1 MRFFRCCNFY
11 FQILSLYL
19 QSEQPHYPHKILK
32 AYSQKLLETSKLKVM
47 KNLTQ
52 FADEELV
59 KLYENGN
66 NQAFEIL
73 LLRYK
78 SKVYT
83 YIYLI
88 VRNRELTEDIFQDTF
103 IKAIAT
109 IQQGR
114 YVESGKFLGWI
125 NRIAHN
131 LIIDHFRREKN
142 ENTVS
147 SDAVDYDIVNNA
159 KLSEKSIEDTMSN
172 EQVLADV
179 VHLIDLLPPSQQKVI
194 RMRFFED
201 LSFKEIAEK
210 TDVSINTALGRMRY
224 ALLNMRRI
232 AAEKDVYLEI
242 K

>member
-1 MRFFRCCNFY
+1 
-11 FQILSLYL
+11 
-19 QSEQPHYPHKILK
+19 
-32 AYSQKLLETSKLKVM
+32 M
-47 KNLTQ
+47 KNLNQLT
-52 FADEELV
+52 DDELV

-83 YIYLI
+83 YIYLV
-88 VRNRELTEDIFQDTF
+88 VRSRELAEDIFQDTF

-114 YVESGKFLGWI
+114 YVESGKFLAWI

-142 ENTVS
+142 ENTFS
-147 SDAVDYDIVNNA
+147 ADAVDYDIVNNA
-159 KLSEKSIEDTMSN
+159 KLSEKSVEDTMSN

-179 VHLIDLLPPSQQKVI
+179 VHLIDLLPHSQQNVI
-194 RMRFFED
+194 RMRYFED

-210 TDVSINTALGRMRY
+210 TNVSINTALGRMRY

-232 AAEKDVYLEI
+232 AAENNVYLEL

>member
-1 MRFFRCCNFY
+1 MNHLN
-11 FQILSLYL
+11 QL
-19 QSEQPHYPHKILK
+19 
-32 AYSQKLLETSKLKVM
+32 
-47 KNLTQ
+47 
-52 FADEELV
+52 ADEELV
-59 KLYENGN
+59 KLYESGN
-66 NQAFEIL
+66 DKAFEIL

-78 SKVYT
+78 SKVFT
-83 YIYLI
+83 YIFMI
-88 VRNRELTEDIFQDTF
+88 VRSRPLAEDIFQDTF

-114 YVESGKFLGWI
+114 YVESGKFVAWI

-142 ENTVS
+142 ENTFS
-147 SDAVDYDIVNNA
+147 ADAVDYDIVNNA
-159 KLSEKSIEDTMSN
+159 KLAERSFEDTISN
-172 EQVLADV
+172 EQVLKDV
-179 VHLIDLLPPSQQKVI
+179 VHLVDLLPQSQQSVI
-194 RMRFFED
+194 RMRYFED

-224 ALLNMRRI
+224 ALLNLRKI

>member
-1 MRFFRCCNFY
+1 
-11 FQILSLYL
+11 
-19 QSEQPHYPHKILK
+19 
-32 AYSQKLLETSKLKVM
+32 M
-47 KNLTQ
+47 KTLNQLT
-52 FADEELV
+52 DDELV
-59 KLYENGN
+59 KLYEAGN
-66 NQAFEIL
+66 NKAFEIL

-78 SKVYT
+78 SKAYT

-88 VRNRELTEDIFQDTF
+88 VRKRELAEDIFQDTF

-114 YVESGKFLGWI
+114 YVESGKFLAWI

-131 LIIDHFRREKN
+131 LIIDHFRKEKN
-142 ENTVS
+142 ENTFS
-147 SDAVDYDIVNNA
+147 ADAVDYDIVNNA
-159 KLSEKSIEDTMSN
+159 KLSEKSFEDTISN

-179 VHLIDLLPPSQQKVI
+179 VHLIDFLPSTQQAVI
-194 RMRFFED
+194 RMRYFED

>member
-1 MRFFRCCNFY
+1 
-11 FQILSLYL
+11 
-19 QSEQPHYPHKILK
+19 
-32 AYSQKLLETSKLKVM
+32 M
-47 KNLTQ
+47 KNLSQLT
-52 FADEELV
+52 DDKLV
-59 KLYENGN
+59 KLYEDGN
-66 NQAFEIL
+66 NDAFEVL
-73 LLRYK
+73 LSRYK
-78 SKVYT
+78 SKVFS
-83 YIYLI
+83 YIFLI

-142 ENTVS
+142 ENTFSADGMEYDVINNS
-147 SDAVDYDIVNNA
+147 S
-159 KLSEKSIEDTMSN
+159 LSEKCVEDTMSN

-179 VHLIDLLPPSQQKVI
+179 VRLIEFLPESQRSVV
-194 RMRFFED
+194 RMRYFED

-224 ALLNMRRI
+224 ALMNMRRI
-232 AAEKDVYLEI
+232 ALENDIYLEL

>member
-1 MRFFRCCNFY
+1 MKS
-11 FQILSLYL
+11 LSQL
-19 QSEQPHYPHKILK
+19 
-32 AYSQKLLETSKLKVM
+32 
-47 KNLTQ
+47 
-52 FADEELV
+52 ADDELV

-66 NQAFEIL
+66 NGAFEIL
-73 LLRYK
+73 LSRYK
-78 SKVYT
+78 SKVYS

-88 VRNRELTEDIFQDTF
+88 VRNKELTEDIFQDTF

-114 YVESGKFLGWI
+114 YVESGKFLGWV

-142 ENTVS
+142 ENTFS
-147 SDAVDYDIVNNA
+147 SDGVDYDIVNNA
-159 KLSEKSIEDTMSN
+159 KLSEKSFEDILSN
-172 EQVLADV
+172 EQVLTDV
-179 VHLIDLLPPSQQKVI
+179 VRLIEFLPPSQQSVI

-232 AAEKDVYLEI
+232 AAENDVYLEM

>member
-1 MRFFRCCNFY
+1 
-11 FQILSLYL
+11 
-19 QSEQPHYPHKILK
+19 
-32 AYSQKLLETSKLKVM
+32 M
-47 KNLTQ
+47 KNLNQLT
-52 FADEELV
+52 DDELV
-59 KLYENGN
+59 KLYEIGN

-114 YVESGKFLGWI
+114 YVESGKFVAWV

-142 ENTVS
+142 ENTFS
-147 SDAVDYDIVNNA
+147 SDAVDYDIINNA
-159 KLSEKSIEDTMSN
+159 KLSEKSIEDTISN

-179 VHLIDLLPPSQQKVI
+179 VHLIDLLPLSQQKVI
-194 RMRFFED
+194 KMRYFED
-201 LSFKEIAEK
+201 LSFKEIAER

-232 AAEKDVYLEI
+232 AVEKNVYLEI

>member
-1 MRFFRCCNFY
+1 M
-11 FQILSLYL
+11 
-19 QSEQPHYPHKILK
+19 E
-32 AYSQKLLETSKLKVM
+32 
-47 KNLTQ
+47 NLNQLT
-52 FADEELV
+52 DDELV
-59 KLYENGN
+59 KLYEKGKNE
-66 NQAFEIL
+66 AFEIL

-83 YIYLI
+83 YIFLI
-88 VRNRELTEDIFQDTF
+88 VRNRELTEDIFQDSF
-103 IKAIAT
+103 IKAIST

-114 YVESGKFLGWI
+114 YVESGKFLAWI

-142 ENTVS
+142 ENTFSV
-147 SDAVDYDIVNNA
+147 DAVDYDIVNNA
-159 KLSEKSIEDTMSN
+159 KLSEKSVEDTISN

-179 VHLIDLLPPSQQKVI
+179 IHLIDLLPHSQQKVI
-194 RMRFFED
+194 RMRYFED
-201 LSFKEIAEK
+201 LSFKEIAER

-232 AAEKDVYLEI
+232 AAEKNVLLEL

>member
-1 MRFFRCCNFY
+1 
-11 FQILSLYL
+11 
-19 QSEQPHYPHKILK
+19 
-32 AYSQKLLETSKLKVM
+32 M
-47 KNLTQ
+47 KTLNQL
-52 FADEELV
+52 ADDELV
-59 KLYENGN
+59 KLYEKGN
-66 NQAFEIL
+66 NAAFQIL

-88 VRNRELTEDIFQDTF
+88 VHNREISEDIFQDTF

-114 YVESGKFLGWI
+114 YVESGKFLPWI

-142 ENTVS
+142 ENTFS
-147 SDAVDYDIVNNA
+147 ADAVDYDIVNNA
-159 KLSEKSIEDTMSN
+159 KLSEKSVEDTLSN

-179 VHLIDLLPPSQQKVI
+179 VHLIDMLPPSQQRVI

-201 LSFKEIAEK
+201 LSFKEIAER

-232 AAEKDVYLEI
+232 AAEKNVYLEI

>member
-1 MRFFRCCNFY
+1 M
-11 FQILSLYL
+11 I
-19 QSEQPHYPHKILK
+19 
-32 AYSQKLLETSKLKVM
+32 
-47 KNLTQ
+47 NLNQLT
-52 FADEELV
+52 DDELV
-59 KLYENGN
+59 KLYEIGN
-66 NQAFEIL
+66 NSAFEIL

-83 YIYLI
+83 YVYLI

-109 IQQGR
+109 IQQGH
-114 YVESGKFLGWI
+114 YTESGKFLAWI

-131 LIIDHFRREKN
+131 LIIDHFRRVKN
-142 ENTVS
+142 ENTFS
-147 SDAVDYDIVNNA
+147 ADAVDYDIVNNA
-159 KLSEKSIEDTMSN
+159 KLSEKSVDITISN

-179 VHLIDLLPPSQQKVI
+179 VRLIEFLPESQQKVI

-201 LSFKEIAEK
+201 LSFKEIAEN

-232 AAEKDVYLEI
+232 AAEKDVSLEI

>member
-1 MRFFRCCNFY
+1 
-11 FQILSLYL
+11 
-19 QSEQPHYPHKILK
+19 
-32 AYSQKLLETSKLKVM
+32 M
-47 KNLTQ
+47 KNLNQLT
-52 FADEELV
+52 DDELV
-59 KLYENGN
+59 KLYEIGN

-88 VRNRELTEDIFQDTF
+88 VRSRELAEDIFQDTF

-114 YVESGKFLGWI
+114 YVETGRFLGWI

-131 LIIDHFRREKN
+131 LIIDHFRRVKN
-142 ENTVS
+142 ENTFS
-147 SDAVDYDIVNNA
+147 ADAVDYDIVNNA
-159 KLSEKSIEDTMSN
+159 KLSEKSVEDTLSN

-179 VHLIDLLPPSQQKVI
+179 VQLIDLLPASQQKVI
-194 RMRFFED
+194 RMRYFED
-201 LSFKEIAEK
+201 LSFKEIAER

-232 AAEKDVYLEI
+232 ATEKDVFLEI

>member
-1 MRFFRCCNFY
+1 
-11 FQILSLYL
+11 
-19 QSEQPHYPHKILK
+19 
-32 AYSQKLLETSKLKVM
+32 M
-47 KNLTQ
+47 KTLNQLT
-52 FADEELV
+52 DDELV
-59 KLYENGN
+59 KLYEAGN

-73 LLRYK
+73 LLRHK
-78 SKVYT
+78 SKAYT

-88 VRNRELTEDIFQDTF
+88 VRNKELAEDIFQETF

-114 YVESGKFLGWI
+114 YLASGKFLAWV

-142 ENTVS
+142 ENTFS
-147 SDAVDYDIVNNA
+147 ADDVDFDIINNS

-172 EQVLADV
+172 EQVLLDV
-179 VHLIDLLPPSQQKVI
+179 VQLVDYLPEVQRNVI
-194 RMRFFED
+194 KMRYFED

-224 ALLNMRRI
+224 ALMNLRRI
-232 AAEKDVYLEI
+232 ATEKGIYLEI

>member
-1 MRFFRCCNFY
+1 
-11 FQILSLYL
+11 
-19 QSEQPHYPHKILK
+19 
-32 AYSQKLLETSKLKVM
+32 M
-47 KNLTQ
+47 KNLNQ
-52 FADEELV
+52 LSDDELV
-59 KLYENGN
+59 KLYEIGN

-83 YIYLI
+83 YIFLI
-88 VRNRELTEDIFQDTF
+88 VRSRELAEDIFQDTF

-114 YVESGKFLGWI
+114 YVETGKFLAWI

-142 ENTVS
+142 ENTFS
-147 SDAVDYDIVNNA
+147 ADAVDYDIVNKA
-159 KLSEKSIEDTMSN
+159 KLSEKSVEDMMSN
-172 EQVLADV
+172 EQVLVDV
-179 VHLIDLLPPSQQKVI
+179 VHLIDLLPPSQQSVI
-194 RMRFFED
+194 RMRYFED

-210 TDVSINTALGRMRY
+210 TNVSINTALGRMRY
-224 ALLNMRRI
+224 ALMNMRRI
-232 AAEKDVYLEI
+232 AAENNVYLEM

>member
-1 MRFFRCCNFY
+1 
-11 FQILSLYL
+11 
-19 QSEQPHYPHKILK
+19 
-32 AYSQKLLETSKLKVM
+32 M
-47 KNLTQ
+47 KNLNQLT
-52 FADEELV
+52 DDELV
-59 KLYENGN
+59 KLYEIGN

-73 LLRYK
+73 LLRHK
-78 SKVYT
+78 SKVYS
-83 YIYLI
+83 YIYLV

-114 YVESGKFLGWI
+114 YVESGKFLAWI

-142 ENTVS
+142 ENTFS
-147 SDAVDYDIVNNA
+147 ADAVDYDIVNNA
-159 KLSEKSIEDTMSN
+159 KLSEKSVEDTMSN

-179 VHLIDLLPPSQQKVI
+179 VQLIDFLPPSQQSVI
-194 RMRFFED
+194 RMRYFED

-210 TDVSINTALGRMRY
+210 TNVSINTALGRMRY

-232 AAEKDVYLEI
+232 AAENDVYLEI